1 MNAVGRKVVK
11 DLVQKYHP
19 HIFIIMEPHCQFSQ
33 VCIFWDKLGF
43 APMAVS
49 EANGHLGGIW
59 VLGVNGVSFSMVD
72 CFPQVISLE
81 VGVGAGRWVGS
92 TVYGLLT
99 PSSCEAL

>member
-59 VLGVNGVSFSMVD
+59 VLGVNGVSFSMID
-72 CFPQVISLE
+72 YFPQVISLE
-81 VGVGAGRWVGS
+81 VGVPLSMACS
-92 TVYGLLT
+92 LLLAVKLFRIT
-99 PSSCEAL
+99 YVI